1 VKDCGREGGG
11 RGRRREEDV
20 YVGRVV
26 VVVGPGVAPLFYV
39 YKTLSAGV
47 ELHRAFSPV
56 SINHRVF
63 METRE

>member
-1 VKDCGREGGG
+1 MKDCGGKGEEEGGG
-11 RGRRREEDV
+11 YI

>member
-1 VKDCGREGGG
+1 MAQRIVVIRG
-11 RGRRREEDV
+11 GRRRI
-20 YVGRVV
+20 YVGRM
-26 VVVGPGVAPLFYV
+26 VVGPGVAPLFYV